1 MSTAKKVFLW
11 IFGASLLLG
20 LFMGIGNLIMPEAIS
35 VSLNDKNV
43 EGIKALW
50 TSIFVSAIPGV
61 IFGLIA
67 AGITALFSRKKK
79 D

>member
-1 MSTAKKVFLW
+1 MSLAKKVFFGVL
-11 IFGASLLLG
+11 GASLLLG
-20 LFMGIGNLIMPEAIS
+20 LFLGLGNLIMPEAVS
-35 VSLNDKNV
+35 VTLNDKNV
-43 EGIKALW
+43 EGLPALW

-67 AGITALFSRKKK
+67 AGITAVFSRKKK